1 MLTKDK
7 KIVVVQHNN
16 LIESKYRL
24 TTLEQRFIL
33 ALVSKIERNDEDF
46 ITYEITLAELAELM
60 GIYITNMYLEI
71 GKLADKL
78 MSRVLTI
85 NTMHGWKKMQWLSY
99 CEYNSKRSVVICS
112 FHPKL
117 KPFLI
122 HLKEKFT
129 VYDLSIVTQFQSI
142 YSIRI
147 YQLLKQ
153 YVPIGKRTFEVDEL
167 REILGIEK
175 TKYTIFKDFR
185 KYVVDQA
192 KKELNEKSDISF
204 DIEKIREGRKIKWL
218 KFIILNK
225 KSISDNKSESE
236 KPKISKINTNI
247 PEHEE
252 SLALEEAAKLDKK
265 IFNEFLE
272 YVKENDKFIYDF
284 YLEHGRAFMV
294 QNEYIKF
301 LDRREKEQKAQQG

>member
-24 TTLEQRFIL
+24 TALEQRFIL

-122 HLKEKFT
+122 FKIYK
-129 VYDLSIVTQFQSI
+129 SI
-142 YSIRI
+142 Y
-147 YQLLKQ
+147 
-153 YVPIGKRTFEVDEL
+153 T
-167 REILGIEK
+167 
-175 TKYTIFKDFR
+175 
-185 KYVVDQA
+185 
-192 KKELNEKSDISF
+192 
-204 DIEKIREGRKIKWL
+204 
-218 KFIILNK
+218 
-225 KSISDNKSESE
+225 
-236 KPKISKINTNI
+236 
-247 PEHEE
+247 
-252 SLALEEAAKLDKK
+252 
-265 IFNEFLE
+265 
-272 YVKENDKFIYDF
+272 
-284 YLEHGRAFMV
+284 M
-294 QNEYIKF
+294 
-301 LDRREKEQKAQQG
+301 